1 LSVPN
6 IICVNEINRE
16 LQETMIEKEN
26 TINTLQT
33 NIIYNNKLNEKIEHI
48 QLQIQHITNIANN
61 NEL

>member
-48 QLQIQHITNIANN
+48 QLQI
-61 NEL
+61 